1 MAKKSTEIGHDGI
14 NAASGAMGIP
24 VRVLRFL
31 KSHGAQGFRSNR
43 VYEAQLRNW
52 IEQHPEVY
60 QLAQDQPPD
69 EGPKLNP
76 LQKKQME
83 LLDVKIKRETG
94 ELISK
99 EALATASQK
108 CFGPIVEI
116 ARRHLA
122 PDTYNTFC
130 KEVREAFERL
140 ALEAVQ
146 SPADGN

>member
-1 MAKKSTEIGHDGI
+1 MPRKRTETAFDGLAQAS
-14 NAASGAMGIP
+14 AALGIP
-24 VRVLRFL
+24 VHILRFL
-31 KSHGAQGFRSNR
+31 KAKGAAGFRSNR

-52 IEQHPEVY
+52 IEQHPEIY
-60 QLAQDQPPD
+60 ALAQNQQPD

-146 SPADGN
+146 SPAVGN